1 MCKSEVNS
9 NGALLAPITAGAS
22 QMADVI
28 HRFVATA
35 GRETSEC
42 AAQEPGDKGESKSTP
57 AMNATNLRVT
67 RTRGISTRSMPR
79 QPAESLPR
87 ESDDYAEPDER
98 RRVVQHPLISR
109 DNLRRFR

>member
-35 GRETSEC
+35 GRETSGGAEYE
-42 AAQEPGDKGESKSTP
+42 AQEPGDKGEPDIKRPPDSHIPEFDSGHSEAP
-57 AMNATNLRVT
+57 NGPGAPPFSGEEFEDVGR
-67 RTRGISTRSMPR
+67 PR
-79 QPAESLPR
+79 K
-87 ESDDYAEPDER
+87 
-98 RRVVQHPLISR
+98 R
-109 DNLRRFR
+109 DTQVM